1 MHTRAT
7 MGRSITWGA
16 IVGVAL
22 GATITSPLA
31 RGWVSLPWS
40 SRPRA
45 TRSGATVRDA
55 GAVMP
60 LPHSEPAR
68 PLRPGGER
76 VGVAPPALSRS

>member
-1 MHTRAT
+1 

-22 GATITSPLA
+22 GATITFALA

-40 SRPRA
+40 QPAARDA
-45 TRSGATVRDA
+45 VHGATVRDAA